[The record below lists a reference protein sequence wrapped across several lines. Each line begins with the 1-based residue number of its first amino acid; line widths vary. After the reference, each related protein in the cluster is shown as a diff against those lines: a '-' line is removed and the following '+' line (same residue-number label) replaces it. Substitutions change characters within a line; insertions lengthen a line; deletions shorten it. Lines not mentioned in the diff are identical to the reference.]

1 MYTLRLYRYPSAY
14 PALLAGLLALSF
26 LAITAPSRADAP
38 FAETAGGMQYRQV
51 VEGDGEPI
59 AMGQVAHI
67 HLVGW
72 IDDHGQKGREL
83 YNSRRGGKTKSFV
96 VGTDGVIP
104 AFNEGVLGMKA
115 GGRRLL
121 MVPPA
126 FAYGSRGVDEAIP
139 PDTSLI
145 FLIDLVAIG
154 RP

>member
-1 MYTLRLYRYPSAY
+1 MYTLRFSRSPSAY
-14 PALLAGLLALSF
+14 LATLAGLLALIA
-26 LAITAPSRADAP
+26 LAIATLSHADAP
-38 FAETAGGMQYRQV
+38 FAETAGGMQYKQL

-59 AMGQVAHI
+59 ARGQVAHI

-72 IDDHGQKGREL
+72 IDDNGQRGKEL
-83 YNSRRGGKTKSFV
+83 YNSRREGETKSFV

-121 MVPPA
+121 MVPPV

-139 PDTSLI
+139 PNTSLI
-145 FLIDLVAIG
+145 LLIDLVSIG
-154 RP
+154 NP